1 MGSNKRR
8 DGVRVR
14 GLDGYHNILPYVM
27 PKRTEAEVS
36 LTEQFD
42 VTDLVKYMAERNEKR
57 EQTSS
62 YSTPYAQ
69 PSPGRY
75 TTDRDSTGSYR
86 EDTSTREK
94 TSLCHL

>member
-8 DGVRVR
+8 DGVRVK

-42 VTDLVKYMAERNEKR
+42 VTDLVKYMAERNEK
-57 EQTSS
+57 ENSQ
-62 YSTPYAQ
+62 
-69 PSPGRY
+69 Y
-75 TTDRDSTGSYR
+75 TA
-86 EDTSTREK
+86 K
-94 TSLCHL
+94 Q